1 MRKTKIICTL
11 GPASSDE
18 TTIKNLIAAGMD
30 VARFNFSHG
39 EHKNHLELYHLVDK
53 IRTEL
58 QKPIGTMLDTKG
70 PEIRLGVFAEGKVTL
85 AAGDVFTLFCEDAVG
100 SQSGVAITYH
110 GLCRDVKAGNTILID
125 DGLVELTV
133 KEVVGTKIVC
143 HVVNGGTIS
152 NRKGVNVPDVALSM
166 PYISAKDYE
175 DIVFA
180 AQHKYNFIAASFV
193 SQASDILEIRKILAE
208 NGGNQIKIVSKIENL
223 EGVKNIDEIL
233 RVSDGI
239 MVARGDMGVEI
250 PLEDVPVY
258 QKVLIK
264 KAYEA
269 GKPVITAT
277 QMLESMIKNPRP
289 TRAEANDIANAIY
302 DGTSAIMLSGES
314 AAGAYPVEAVK
325 TMASI
330 AVRIEKD
337 IDYKGRFAKNKNYV
351 EADVTNAISRSTCST
366 AHSLDAAA
374 IITVTKSGH
383 TARMCSRFRPETPI
397 IACTPDLNIYQ
408 QLSMSWG
415 VHPLLMENALNTDD
429 LFTNAEEAGKK
440 AGYIKDGDIA
450 VITAGVPVGVPGTTN
465 ILKVH
470 VVGDVLVRGKGLNNF
485 STVGNLCVVKD
496 ANEALI
502 KLKQNDILVIPEIDE
517 SITSLLE
524 NCIGIITS
532 AQTVPALA
540 ETIASKHN
548 IPLIVNAE
556 NCTNVL
562 KSGTAVVADAK
573 NGQVSNAAA
582 YKKSK

>member
-18 TTIKNLIAAGMD
+18 TTIKKLIAAGMD

-39 EHKNHLELYHLVDK
+39 EHKNHLELYQLVDK

-70 PEIRLGVFAEGKVTL
+70 PEIRLGVFEDGKVTL
-85 AAGDVFTLFCEDAVG
+85 AAGDIFHLICEKATG
-100 SQSGVAITYH
+100 TQSGVSITYE
-110 GLCRDVKAGNTILID
+110 GLCSDVGPGNTILID

-133 KEVVGTKIVC
+133 EKIEGTHIVC
-143 HVVNGGTIS
+143 RVVNGGTIS
-152 NRKGVNVPDVALSM
+152 NRKGVNVPDVSLSM
-166 PYISAKDYE
+166 PYISPKDHE

-208 NGGNQIKIVSKIENL
+208 NGGSQIKIVSKIENL

-289 TRAEANDIANAIY
+289 TRAETNDIANAIY
-302 DGTSAIMLSGES
+302 DSTSAIMLSGES

-325 TMASI
+325 TMATI
-330 AVRIEKD
+330 ATRIEKD
-337 IDYKGRFAKNKNYV
+337 IDYKSRFAKNKNYI
-351 EADVTNAISRSTCST
+351 EADVTNAISRATCST
-366 AHSLDAAA
+366 AHSLDASA

-415 VHPLLMENALNTDD
+415 VHPLLMESVSNTDE
-429 LFTNAEEAGKK
+429 LFTSAEESALK
-440 AGYIKDGDIA
+440 AGYISDGDIL

-465 ILKVH
+465 ILKVQ
-470 VVGDVLVRGKGLNNF
+470 VVGDVLVTGNGLNNF

-502 KLKQNDILVIPEIDE
+502 KLKQNDILVIPEIDVN
-517 SITSLLE
+517 IIPLLE
-524 NCIGIITS
+524 NCLGLITS
-532 AQTVPALA
+532 AQNVPAMA
-540 ETIASKHN
+540 ETIATKYK
-548 IPLIVNAE
+548 IPLIVNAA

-573 NGQVSNAAA
+573 NGQVCNAAA